1 MIYEITNGKV
11 SLDDFEVPAQCT
23 LRRVQHGEKRYSE
36 DVDGMTLYYIK
47 KKGSRQYPKCV
58 LPASVQSVR
67 SLLLCLD
74 EGSVGT
80 AGVAAAAFH
89 LKKTIWIKPD
99 KIHRVIRD
107 LKLAEGHCCNKLF
120 EETKLWSSYLFVLN
134 NRPFGSGANDS
145 LKNVVVRFPGVGNR
159 GRSSLLVSK
168 QRQVNK

>member
-11 SLDDFEVPAQCT
+11 SLDDFEVPKQCT

-36 DVDGMTLYYIK
+36 DVDGMTLYYIAK
-47 KKGSRQYPKCV
+47 KRSRHHRKCV
-58 LPASVQSVR
+58 LPTSVQSVR

-120 EETKLWSSYLFVLN
+120 EGTKLWSAYLFGLN
-134 NRPFGSGANDS
+134 NRPFGSGANAS
-145 LKNVVVRFPGVGNR
+145 LKNVVVRFPAVGAS
-159 GRSSLLVSK
+159 GRSSL
-168 QRQVNK
+168 

>member
-1 MIYEITNGKV
+1 MIHEITKGMLG
-11 SLDDFEVPAQCT
+11 LDDFEVPAQCT
-23 LRRVQHGEKRYSE
+23 LRRVHHGEKRDSE
-36 DVDGMTLYYIK
+36 DVDGMTHYYIA
-47 KKGSRQYPKCV
+47 KKGSRQYPKGV

-89 LKKTIWIKPD
+89 LKKTIWVKPD

-120 EETKLWSSYLFVLN
+120 EEAKLWSAYRFGLN
-134 NRPFGSGANDS
+134 NRPFGSGAKSS
-145 LKNVVVRFPGVGNR
+145 LKKKKKKLCC
-159 GRSSLLVSK
+159 SLSRCRKQWTVIPFSK
-168 QRQVNK
+168 